1 MDFGFQTLDSSF
13 CQWNL
18 DSVFQSLVGFRIPW
32 AVFRIPKP
40 RISDSY
46 NCTPDSK
53 AQDSGFLQLYSGF
66 QRPGFR
72 IPTAVLRIPTPED
85 SGFLQLYSGFQS
97 AEFRIPK
104 RRIPDSYNC
113 TPDSKAQDS
122 GFLQLYSGFQ
132 SAGFRIPT
140 TVLRILKRRI
150 PDSTSTKFPRFRNPD
165 SLTWAVTRFE
175 WYDFCDRCPESLH
188 MLWFNFILGLNF
200 IFLCFKL
207 TTSEQRKRI
216 KLNHNIYIP
225 RIVSGMRNV
234 FNYSTI
240 L

>member
-1 MDFGFQTLDSSF
+1 MELGFCISIVSGIPDSLG
-13 CQWNL
+13 C
-18 DSVFQSLVGFRIPW
+18 I
-32 AVFRIPKP
+32 
-40 RISDSY
+40 
-46 NCTPDSK
+46 PDSK

-66 QRPGFR
+66 QSAGFR
-72 IPTAVLRIPTPED
+72 IPTAVLRIPKRRIPDSYSCTLDSKAQD

-97 AEFRIPK
+97 PGFRIPTTVLRIPK

-113 TPDSKAQDS
+113 TPDSKAQDF

-225 RIVSGMRNV
+225 RIVSGTRNV

>member
-72 IPTAVLRIPTPED
+72 IPTAVLRIPTP
-85 SGFLQLYSGFQS
+85 
-97 AEFRIPK
+97 
-104 RRIPDSYNC
+104 RIPDSYSC

-132 SAGFRIPT
+132 SAGFRIPQAQNFPDSG
-140 TVLRILKRRI
+140 IRI
-150 PDSTSTKFPRFRNPD
+150 PLHGP
-165 SLTWAVTRFE
+165 LQ
-175 WYDFCDRCPESLH
+175 DF
-188 MLWFNFILGLNF
+188 
-200 IFLCFKL
+200 
-207 TTSEQRKRI
+207 
-216 KLNHNIYIP
+216 
-225 RIVSGMRNV
+225 SGMISV
-234 FNYSTI
+234 IVALKAYICCGSI
-240 L
+240 LSLV

>member
-1 MDFGFQTLDSSF
+1 MELGFCISIVSGIPDSLG
-13 CQWNL
+13 CIL
-18 DSVFQSLVGFRIPW
+18 
-32 AVFRIPKP
+32 
-40 RISDSY
+40 
-46 NCTPDSK
+46 DSK
-53 AQDSGFLQLYSGF
+53 AQDF
-66 QRPGFR
+66 
-72 IPTAVLRIPTPED
+72 
-85 SGFLQLYSGFQS
+85 GFLQLYSGFQS
-97 AEFRIPK
+97 AGFRIPTAVLRILTPGISDSHSCTPDSNARGFRIPTAVLRIPK

>member
-1 MDFGFQTLDSSF
+1 MELGFCISIVSGIPDSLG
-13 CQWNL
+13 C
-18 DSVFQSLVGFRIPW
+18 I
-32 AVFRIPKP
+32 
-40 RISDSY
+40 
-46 NCTPDSK
+46 PDSK
-53 AQDSGFLQLYSGF
+53 AQDFGFLQLYSAF
-66 QRPGFR
+66 QSAGFR
-72 IPTAVLRIPTPED
+72 IPTAVLRIP
-85 SGFLQLYSGFQS
+85 
-97 AEFRIPK
+97 
-104 RRIPDSYNC
+104 
-113 TPDSKAQDS
+113 
-122 GFLQLYSGFQ
+122 
-132 SAGFRIPT
+132 
-140 TVLRILKRRI
+140 KRRI

-175 WYDFCDRCPESLH
+175 WYDFCDRCAESLH